1 MVRSGSRQ
9 SIDPAGELRCSGFEA
24 GSTYDELTDAK
35 WIVEADYFFV
45 FLDNGKEYPA
55 LTSKEAT
62 ATNYKA
68 CSSSVYEH
76 NGRSKQKAT
85 KPTQKFDED
94 GY

>member
-1 MVRSGSRQ
+1 MLGLGVW
-9 SIDPAGELRCSGFEA
+9 SICDG
-24 GSTYDELTDAK
+24 LTDAK

-62 ATNYKA
+62 PTNYKA
-68 CSSSVYEH
+68 CSPSVCEH
-76 NGRSKQKAT
+76 NDRSKQKAT

-94 GY
+94 AY